1 MKFKLTEALAEKTN
15 ITGIRLPQYF
25 KLGYSW
31 IWSIFDEADNLM
43 IFYKNND
50 DMIFYVWKL
59 TPSGEVFDRIIDMNP
74 YRSILDLRLIKNGYS
89 LEEGE

>member
-1 MKFKLTEALAEKTN
+1 
-15 ITGIRLPQYF
+15 
-25 KLGYSW
+25 
-31 IWSIFDEADNLM
+31 M

-74 YRSILDLRLIKNGYS
+74 YRGILDLRMIRNGYS
-89 LEEGE
+89 LKEGE